1 MTKETNWNSG
11 LPIRYSLANK
21 EIPEGKDLNVNFH
34 LPLITDQN
42 ANDKYKE

>member
-11 LPIRYSLANK
+11 LPEYLANK
-21 EIPEGKDLNVNFH
+21 EIPEGKNLNVNFH

-42 ANDKYKE
+42 VNDKHKE